1 LCIIINKLFYKR
13 VILSIFTSFAK
24 NYHVVIIA
32 SLLLSI
38 NACGYRGSPY
48 YVDEVPASDKNI
60 DFKLKKKSF
69 DNNESCK
76 TK

>member
-1 LCIIINKLFYKR
+1 MSL
-13 VILSIFTSFAK
+13 AK

-38 NACGYRGSPY
+38 SACGYRGAPY
-48 YVDEVPASDKNI
+48 HVEQIPMDDKNI

>member
-1 LCIIINKLFYKR
+1 MSL
-13 VILSIFTSFAK
+13 AK

-38 NACGYRGSPY
+38 SACGYRGAPY
-48 YVDEVPASDKNI
+48 YVEQVPAGDKNI

-69 DNNESCK
+69 DNNESCVSR
-76 TK
+76 

>member
-1 LCIIINKLFYKR
+1 MSL
-13 VILSIFTSFAK
+13 AK

-32 SLLLSI
+32 SLLLSFS
-38 NACGYRGSPY
+38 ACGYKGTPY
-48 YVDEVPASDKNI
+48 HVEKVPAGDKNI

-69 DNNESCK
+69 DNNMSCE